1 MKIITNPPFLFCSR
15 KKKALKAMLDI
26 ADDYVILATWAF
38 CNNTLRQQELIMPE
52 EWTEVWQ
59 TLGISVKHLQR
70 NKEEKPKFY
79 LEKAY
84 KYKEG
89 FYTNMNTHYI
99 DVNAKQYKNL
109 RLEDFTEESLIRKAS
124 CFSGGHYFK
133 KGTRR
138 GVYIV
143 PKKDY
148 SKYKDKIFID
158 SLKWS
163 SAMVRFPLIRQEF
176 VDENNNESSL

>member
-1 MKIITNPPFLFCSR
+1 MKIITNPPFHFCS
-15 KKKALKAMLDI
+15 KKKKLLKKMLDI
-26 ADDYVILATWAF
+26 ADDYVVLATWIF
-38 CNNTLRQQELIMPE
+38 CNNALCQQELVMPE
-52 EWTEVWQ
+52 EWPEIWQ

-79 LEKAY
+79 LEKTSE
-84 KYKEG
+84 YKEG

-99 DVNAKQYKNL
+99 DVNARQYKNL
-109 RLEDFTEESLIRKAS
+109 RLEYFTEESLIRQVGCA
-124 CFSGGHYFK
+124 SGGHYYA
-133 KGTRR
+133 KGTRKS
-138 GVYIV
+138 VYIV

-163 SAMVRFPLIRQEF
+163 SAMMRFPLIRKEFAEIEQETK
-176 VDENNNESSL
+176 